1 MGSFSQLNSSKSE
14 NRVLRLPRSPD
25 QGYGS
30 KLQPFQPVE
39 VTEHIG

>member
-1 MGSFSQLNSSKSE
+1 MGSFNQLNGSKSE
-14 NRVLRLPRSPD
+14 DLLLGLSRSPH
-25 QGYGS
+25 QGYGF